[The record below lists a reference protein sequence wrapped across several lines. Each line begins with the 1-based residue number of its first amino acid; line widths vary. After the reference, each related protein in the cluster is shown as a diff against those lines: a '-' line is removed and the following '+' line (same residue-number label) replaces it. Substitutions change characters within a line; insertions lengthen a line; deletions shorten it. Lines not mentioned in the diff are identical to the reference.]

1 MFAVL
6 LVRIRLI
13 DELGWMLGG
22 AGEGAEM
29 PVISKGGRTLS
40 VRGVWCHT
48 FAPNVQWV
56 LRALGRCLIPVF
68 PPQF

>member
-22 AGEGAEM
+22 AGEGTRK

-40 VRGVWCHT
+40 VGVVWCHT
-48 FAPNVQWV
+48 FASNVQWV
-56 LRALGRCLIPVF
+56 LCAFDRCLVPVF
-68 PPQF
+68 PPQL